1 MGASITGVG
10 VTISFELL
18 LADSLKMNFSKHF
31 SGIKSQHD
39 ISTKDLVIFNM
50 IGGGGGGQVLGVAGG
65 QIISLTTGHSDHRC
79 SSLLKDPGP

>member
-10 VTISFELL
+10 VTISFKLL

-39 ISTKDLVIFNM
+39 ISTKDLVIFQYDWR
-50 IGGGGGGQVLGVAGG
+50 GEWGQFLGVVVAGG
-65 QIISLTTGHSDHRC
+65 KLSL
-79 SSLLKDPGP
+79 